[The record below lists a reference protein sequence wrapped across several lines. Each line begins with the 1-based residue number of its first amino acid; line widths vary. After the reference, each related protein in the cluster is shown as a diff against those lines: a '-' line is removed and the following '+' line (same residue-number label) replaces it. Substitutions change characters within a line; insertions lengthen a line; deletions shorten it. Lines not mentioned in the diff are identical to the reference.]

1 MPPPVVSQTYN
12 SGNGS
17 DNAQQW
23 AQYQQQ
29 YQQYYQQYQQVK
41 REFWESMININ
52 CILVLSAE
60 SKIEASFLSHR
71 VWFVLKWKCSHL
83 EKSFFFISPPI
94 YSAQSAV
101 LSCNCCRALLW
112 SSVTT
117 SEDHKHGY
125 EKMHMFV

>member
-41 REFWESMININ
+41 RILKTFPIYING
-52 CILVLSAE
+52 ILVLSAE

-71 VWFVLKWKCSHL
+71 V
-83 EKSFFFISPPI
+83 
-94 YSAQSAV
+94 
-101 LSCNCCRALLW
+101 
-112 SSVTT
+112 
-117 SEDHKHGY
+117 
-125 EKMHMFV
+125 